1 MEEYLEE
8 YLEEIGD
15 YMSSPVISIDSELT
29 VQEAAQQMHAKNVG
43 SVLVRIYD
51 KYVGV
56 LTETDLSRKV
66 VAQKLNPETTM
77 VSSIMTTPII
87 SMDRYMPVI
96 EAEEFM
102 KNKKIR
108 HLVVT
113 EEDEIVGI
121 LSVKDL
127 VSCYSKSFRMVE

>member
-1 MEEYLEE
+1 MTEE

-66 VAQKLNPETTM
+66 VSKRLNPETTM
-77 VSSIMTTPII
+77 VSSVMTKPILT
-87 SMDRYMPVI
+87 MDRYMPVK

-102 KNKKIR
+102 KKKNIR
-108 HLVVT
+108 HLAVT
-113 EEDEIVGI
+113 EEDKIVGI

>member
-1 MEEYLEE
+1 MTEE

-66 VAQKLNPETTM
+66 VSKKLNPETTM
-77 VSSIMTTPII
+77 VSSVMTKPILT
-87 SMDRYMPVI
+87 MDRYMPVK

-102 KNKKIR
+102 KKKNIR
-108 HLVVT
+108 HLAVT
-113 EEDEIVGI
+113 EGDKIVGI

>member
-1 MEEYLEE
+1 MTEE
-8 YLEEIGD
+8 YLEEIGN
-15 YMSSPVISIDSELT
+15 YMSSPVLSIDSGLT

-43 SVLVRIYD
+43 AILVRVYD
-51 KYVGV
+51 KYVGI
-56 LTETDLSRKV
+56 LTETDLAGKV
-66 VAQKLNPETTM
+66 IAKGLNPETTM
-77 VSSIMTTPII
+77 VSSVMTKPIL
-87 SMDRYMPVI
+87 SMDRYMPVE

-102 KNKKIR
+102 KKKKIR
-108 HLVVT
+108 HLAVT

>member
-1 MEEYLEE
+1 MEE

-15 YMSSPVISIDSELT
+15 YMSSPVKSIDSELT

-66 VAQKLNPETTM
+66 VSKRLDPETTM
-77 VSSIMTTPII
+77 VSSVMTKPILT
-87 SMDRYMPVI
+87 MDRYMPVK

-102 KNKKIR
+102 KKKNIR
-108 HLVVT
+108 HL
-113 EEDEIVGI
+113 EIGRAHV
-121 LSVKDL
+121 
-127 VSCYSKSFRMVE
+127 

>member
-1 MEEYLEE
+1 MTEE

-15 YMSSPVISIDSELT
+15 YMNSPVLSIDSELT

-43 SVLVRIYD
+43 SLLVRVFK
-51 KYVGV
+51 KYVGI
-56 LTETDLSRKV
+56 LTETDLTRKV
-66 VAQKLNPETTM
+66 VAKGLNPETTM
-77 VSSIMTTPII
+77 VSLVMSKPVC
-87 SMDRYMPVI
+87 SMDRYMPAE

-102 KNKKIR
+102 KRKNIR
-108 HLVVT
+108 HLAVT
-113 EEDEIVGI
+113 EADEIVGM

>member
-1 MEEYLEE
+1 MTEE

-15 YMSSPVISIDSELT
+15 YMSFPVKSIDSELT

-66 VAQKLNPETTM
+66 VAKKLNPETTM
-77 VSSIMTTPII
+77 VSSIMTQPILT
-87 SMDRYMPVI
+87 MDRYMPVI

-102 KNKKIR
+102 KKKYIR
-108 HLVVT
+108 HLAVT
-113 EEDEIVGI
+113 EEDKIVGI

>member
-1 MEEYLEE
+1 MEE

-51 KYVGV
+51 KYVGI

-66 VAQKLNPETTM
+66 VAQKLNPATTM
-77 VSSIMTTPII
+77 VSSVMTKPIL
-87 SMDRYMPVI
+87 SMDRYMPVK

-102 KNKKIR
+102 KKKNIR
-108 HLVVT
+108 HLAVT
-113 EEDEIVGI
+113 EEDKIVGI

>member
-1 MEEYLEE
+1 MIEE

-51 KYVGV
+51 KYVGI

-66 VAQKLNPETTM
+66 VAKRLNPETTM
-77 VSSIMTTPII
+77 VSSVMTKPILT
-87 SMDRYMPVI
+87 MDRYMPVK

-102 KNKKIR
+102 KKKNIR
-108 HLVVT
+108 HLAVT
-113 EEDEIVGI
+113 EEGEIVGI

-127 VSCYSKSFRMVE
+127 VACYSKSFRMVE

>member
-1 MEEYLEE
+1 MEE

-29 VQEAAQQMHAKNVG
+29 VQEAAQQMHAKHVG
-43 SVLVRIYD
+43 AVLVRIHD
-51 KYVGV
+51 KYVGI

-66 VAQKLNPETTM
+66 VAKKLDPITTM
-77 VSSIMTTPII
+77 VSSVMTKPIL
-87 SMDRYMPVI
+87 SMDRYMPI
-96 EAEEFM
+96 QEAEEFM
-102 KNKKIR
+102 KKKNIR
-108 HLVVT
+108 HLAVT
-113 EEDEIVGI
+113 EEDKIVGI

>member
-1 MEEYLEE
+1 MTEE

-15 YMSSPVISIDSELT
+15 YMSSPVKSIDSELT

-43 SVLVRIYD
+43 SVLVRIHD
-51 KYVGV
+51 KYVGI

-66 VAQKLNPETTM
+66 VAKKLNPETTM
-77 VSSIMTTPII
+77 VSSVMTKPIL

-102 KNKKIR
+102 KGKNIR
-108 HLVVT
+108 HLAVT
-113 EEDEIVGI
+113 EGDEIVGI
-121 LSVKDL
+121 LSIKDL

>member
-1 MEEYLEE
+1 MTEE

-66 VAQKLNPETTM
+66 VSKRLNPETTM
-77 VSSIMTTPII
+77 VSSVMTKPILT
-87 SMDRYMPVI
+87 MDRYMPVK

-102 KNKKIR
+102 KKKNIR
-108 HLVVT
+108 HLAVT
-113 EEDEIVGI
+113 EGDKIVGI